1 MKDQIDWNF
10 ITSKIEE
17 ERCVLMIGPEVA
29 VAGTNDSLQATLKNY
44 LTDPSNNTGELVYYS
59 EDEFFSFDNDTQKT
73 LTYFKIRQFYNQ
85 FHPPEIYKK
94 IAEIPF
100 HVILS
105 LSPDLLL
112 KKILEE
118 KGVNFDFD
126 FYHKKQN
133 PMAVERPTKQK
144 PLLYNLVGSVEDE
157 DSLVFTYNDLFDYL
171 TRILGTHHHPNALRE
186 ALKKKK
192 NFIFLGFKFEKWYLK
207 LLLRLLD
214 LHQGGKYLNAFGKK
228 AAIKVDAQSYYSR
241 EFNINFIDEDIAQF
255 VENLHSECQNA
266 GIVRE
271 SGRSQQPTIKDEVK
285 DLIAN
290 NLIKEALIKLNT
302 FTKSNKPEHVNDIKL
317 LSRRFKDINGD
328 LELGL
333 IERREAAAPLNVLS
347 KDILDLVDIVY

>member
-1 MKDQIDWNF
+1 MKEQIDWSF

-29 VAGTNDSLQATLKNY
+29 VADTKEPLQVTLKNY
-44 LTDPSNNTGELVYYS
+44 LTDPANNTGELVYYS
-59 EDEFFSFDNDTQKT
+59 EDEFFSFENDTQKT
-73 LTYFKIRQFYNQ
+73 LTYFKIRQFYEQ
-85 FHPPEIYKK
+85 FQPPEIYNK

-100 HVILS
+100 HLIIS

-112 KKILEE
+112 KKILGE
-118 KGVNFDFD
+118 KGVNYDFD

-133 PMAVERPTKQK
+133 PLAVERPSKGN

-171 TRILGTHHHPNALRE
+171 TRILGTHHLPNALRE
-186 ALKKKK
+186 ALARTK

-214 LHQGGKYLNAFGKK
+214 LHQGGKYLNAFGKTEEMND
-228 AAIKVDAQSYYSR
+228 DAQNYYSR
-241 EFNINFIDEDIAQF
+241 EFNINFVDEDIAQF
-255 VENLHSECQNA
+255 VDKLHSECQSA
-266 GIVRE
+266 GIIRKKGE
-271 SGRSQQPTIKDEVK
+271 SGQPTIKDEVK
-285 DLIAN
+285 DLIAS
-290 NLIKEALIKLNT
+290 NLIREALIKLNT
-302 FTKSNKPEHVNDIKL
+302 FTKTNSPEHINDIKL

-333 IERREAAAPLNVLS
+333 IERQDAMVPLNVLS
-347 KDILDLVDIVY
+347 KDILDLVDRVY

>member
-1 MKDQIDWNF
+1 MSEKIDWSF

-29 VAGTNDSLQATLKNY
+29 VVESENPLQTTLKNY
-44 LTDPSNNTGELVYYS
+44 LIDPANNTGDLVYYS
-59 EDEFFSFDNDTQKT
+59 EDEFFSFENDTQKT

-85 FHPPEIYKK
+85 FEPPEIYKK

-100 HVILS
+100 HLIIS

-112 KKILEE
+112 KEILTT
-118 KGVNFDFD
+118 KSINFEFD

-133 PMAVERPTKQK
+133 PLAVERPTKNK

-171 TRILGTHHHPNALRE
+171 TRILGTHHLPNALRE
-186 ALKKKK
+186 ALARTK

-228 AAIKVDAQSYYSR
+228 ATVKDYAQSYYSR
-241 EFNINFIDEDIAQF
+241 EFNINFVDEDIAQF
-255 VENLHSECQNA
+255 VNRLHTECQSA
-266 GIVRE
+266 GIIRKQGQ
-271 SGRSQQPTIKDEVK
+271 SGQPTIKDEIK

-290 NLIKEALIKLNT
+290 NLIREALVKLNK
-302 FTKSNKPEHVNDIKL
+302 FTQSNSPEHVNDIKL
-317 LSRRFKDINGD
+317 LSRRYKDINGD

-333 IERREAAAPLNVLS
+333 IERRDAVTPLNVLS
-347 KDILDLVDIVY
+347 KDILDLVDRVY